1 MSHELS
7 HRHRN
12 TIEEIFRTPTS
23 ENIGWHAVRTLLE
36 KVGTVEQEHN
46 GKMKVTVG
54 PETEVLHVP
63 KGKQLDVQQVL
74 DIRRMLTGAGFA
86 PDGTPA
92 TVDEQDR
99 DHGDARW
106 GDPKDD

>member
-23 ENIGWHAVRTLLE
+23 ENIGWHRVRTLLE
-36 KVGTVEQEHN
+36 KIGEVGQVHD

-54 PETEVLHVP
+54 SETEELQVP
-63 KGKQLDVQQVL
+63 HGKQLSVEQVL
-74 DIRRMLTGAGFA
+74 DVRRMLDAAGFA
-86 PDGTPA
+86 PDA
-92 TVDEQDR
+92 
-99 DHGDARW
+99 
-106 GDPKDD
+106 

>member
-36 KVGTVEQEHN
+36 KIGEVEQVHD

-54 PETEVLHVP
+54 SESEALQVP
-63 KGKQLDVQQVL
+63 HGKQLDVEQVL
-74 DIRRMLTGAGFA
+74 DVRRMLAAAGFA
-86 PDGTPA
+86 PDA
-92 TVDEQDR
+92 
-99 DHGDARW
+99 
-106 GDPKDD
+106 

>member
-23 ENIGWHAVRTLLE
+23 ENIGWHGVRTLLE
-36 KVGTVEQEHN
+36 KIGEVGQVHD

-54 PETEVLHVP
+54 SETEELQVP
-63 KGKQLDVQQVL
+63 HGKQLSVEQVL
-74 DIRRMLTGAGFA
+74 DVRRMLDAAGFA
-86 PDGTPA
+86 PDA
-92 TVDEQDR
+92 
-99 DHGDARW
+99 
-106 GDPKDD
+106 